1 MGRFSV
7 NLRGGLV
14 MPSPTTLEDL
24 IGIEHCKLGFY
35 QDLQRKVEELKHSN
49 QELEKKRQEFKG
61 LLDAITDMMVVL
73 SEDLRIQ
80 SVNHVFKEWYPDIDP
95 KGQFCYKFFHDRST
109 PCDPCPVVR
118 ALDRDEICKDSCI
131 HKVGDKF
138 KHFELIASPLKTS
151 LTGERNVLLFKR
163 DVTVE
168 KEFQAQFYQAEKM
181 ATVGALAAGV
191 AHEINNPLTAINGFA
206 EGLRRRLG
214 RIHDQV
220 DEDLYND
227 FKEYTD
233 TIINEC
239 LRCRDIVRT
248 LLTFSRPIASSLCPV
263 NLNDCI
269 NDTLFILKH
278 HFKEQHN
285 ILVKIELH
293 DELPLIMG
301 DESQLK
307 QVIIN
312 LLTNALDASGEGG
325 TILIKTFPDENGGAG
340 LIVEDSGCGIPS
352 ELQGKLF
359 EPFFTTKPVGK
370 GIGIGLSTCYTI
382 VKNHNGQIS
391 MNSEVGKG
399 TTFCIRIPG
408 ISA

>member
-1 MGRFSV
+1 MSA
-7 NLRGGLV
+7 
-14 MPSPTTLEDL
+14 PTTLDDL

-35 QDLQRKVEELKHSN
+35 QELQRKVEELKHSN
-49 QELEKKRQEFKG
+49 RELEKKRQEFKG
-61 LLDAITDMMVVL
+61 LLDAITDLMVVL

-80 SVNHVFKEWYPDIDP
+80 SVNHVFTEWYPDVDP
-95 KGQFCYKFFHDRST
+95 KGQFCYKFFRDRNT
-109 PCDPCPVVR
+109 PCEGCPVIR
-118 ALDRDEICKDSCI
+118 ALDRDEICKDACI
-131 HKVGDKF
+131 HKVGGKF
-138 KHFELIASPLKTS
+138 RHFEMIASPLKTS
-151 LTGERNVLLFKR
+151 VTGERNVLLFKR

-191 AHEINNPLTAINGFA
+191 AHEINNPLTAISGFA

-214 RIHDQV
+214 RIHEKV
-220 DEDLYND
+220 DDDLYND
-227 FKEYTD
+227 FQEYTD
-233 TIINEC
+233 TIIKEC

-248 LLTFSRPIASSLCPV
+248 LLTFSRPMASSLCPV

-278 HFKEQHN
+278 HFKERHKV
-285 ILVKIELH
+285 IVKIEL
-293 DELPLIMG
+293 DDKLPLIMG

-325 TILIKTFPDENGGAG
+325 TILIKTYPDENGGAG
-340 LIVEDSGCGIPS
+340 MIVEDSGCGIPS
-352 ELQGKLF
+352 ELQDKLF

-391 MNSEVGKG
+391 MTSEVGKG
-399 TTFCIRIPG
+399 TTFFIHLPG